1 MLTSRSGIGG
11 GREVPVGGDV
21 CIHIAVYYS
30 HCEFT
35 LYNSHCVAEQKLTQ
49 H

>member
-21 CIHIAVYYS
+21 CIHIA
-30 HCEFT
+30 
-35 LYNSHCVAEQKLTQ
+35 NSHCVAEQKLTQ
-49 H
+49 HCKSTAL